1 VADIRVPYRAYS
13 PPDPATGEFNHLL
26 SYGAGEVD
34 VIEDADPQ
42 TVLAVVEAA
51 VNKLG
56 HAEPG
61 KQVRIELDIGG
72 RPWSHTYDAPEV

>member
-13 PPDPATGEFNHLL
+13 PPDPATGEFKHLL

-34 VIEDADPQ
+34 VIEGADPD
-42 TVLAVVEAA
+42 TVLAVIEAA
-51 VNKLG
+51 VNKQG

-61 KQVRIELDIGG
+61 KQVRIETEIDGT
-72 RPWSHTYDAPEV
+72 PWSHTYDAPEA